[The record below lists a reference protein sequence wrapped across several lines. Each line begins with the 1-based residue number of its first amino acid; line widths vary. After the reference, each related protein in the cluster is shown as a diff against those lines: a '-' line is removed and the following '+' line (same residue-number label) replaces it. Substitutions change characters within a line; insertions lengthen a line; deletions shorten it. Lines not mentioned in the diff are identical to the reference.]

1 MIRGLAGRKKNG
13 GDAAPGAVVVTVGG
27 GRTGEAPHAGPVDD
41 TSPAHVTF
49 DGVSKVFGDV
59 TATAAVTALE
69 DVSFTVGSRE
79 FLAIV
84 GPSGCGKST
93 VLNILAGLDAPTSG
107 RVLVH
112 DEEIP
117 ERRGRFGYMFQKDL
131 LFPWRT
137 IVDNVALGLEV
148 RGASVRDRRA
158 RARALLNRF
167 GLARFADKYPAQLSG
182 GMRQRAALMRTLLSD
197 ADCLLLDEPFAALDA
212 LMRSVMQE
220 WLLSIWEREHRTVVF
235 ITHDIEEAVFL
246 SDRVLI
252 MSARPGRIKD
262 AFDVPLERPRDHRIV
277 TSEAFT
283 RLKGRVLEQI
293 HDESLLA
300 DDDLLTSDRGRPG
313 QVTP

>member
-182 GMRQRAALMRTLLSD
+182 GMRQRAALMR
-197 ADCLLLDEPFAALDA
+197 
-212 LMRSVMQE
+212 SVMQE

-300 DDDLLTSDRGRPG
+300 DDDLRTSDRGRPG

>member
-1 MIRGLAGRKKNG
+1 
-13 GDAAPGAVVVTVGG
+13 
-27 GRTGEAPHAGPVDD
+27 
-41 TSPAHVTF
+41 
-49 DGVSKVFGDV
+49 
-59 TATAAVTALE
+59 
-69 DVSFTVGSRE
+69 
-79 FLAIV
+79 
-84 GPSGCGKST
+84 
-93 VLNILAGLDAPTSG
+93 
-107 RVLVH
+107 
-112 DEEIP
+112 
-117 ERRGRFGYMFQKDL
+117 
-131 LFPWRT
+131 
-137 IVDNVALGLEV
+137 
-148 RGASVRDRRA
+148 
-158 RARALLNRF
+158 
-167 GLARFADKYPAQLSG
+167 
-182 GMRQRAALMRTLLSD
+182 MRTLLSD

-293 HDESLLA
+293 YDESLLA
-300 DDDLLTSDRGRPG
+300 DDDLRTSDQGRPG